1 MIALF
6 IGALVTAPVIYF
18 GITYWPQRIPPE
30 RTAAAIKRRID
41 CERKSRSVRRGSRDT
56 HGR

>member
-6 IGALVTAPVIYF
+6 IGALVTAPAIYF

-30 RTAAAIKRRID
+30 RTVAAIKRRID
-41 CERKSRSVRRGSRDT
+41 CERKSRIGRRDSGDT